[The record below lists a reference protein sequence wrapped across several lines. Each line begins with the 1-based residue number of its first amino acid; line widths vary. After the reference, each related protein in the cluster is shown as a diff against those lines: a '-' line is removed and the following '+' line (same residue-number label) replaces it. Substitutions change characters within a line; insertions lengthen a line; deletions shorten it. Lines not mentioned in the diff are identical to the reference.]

1 MAKKKTVFSCTECG
15 HSAVKWVGKCPGCGL
30 WDTLVEENVTAESS
44 QASKSQLGDG
54 CAQFIAEIR
63 GEDIM
68 RTSCG
73 DTELDRI
80 LGGGLVAG
88 SAVLIGGDPG
98 IGKST
103 LLLQSAN
110 RIADLQE
117 KPVLYVTAE
126 ESARQI
132 KLRSERLGQVSENIL
147 ILAENN
153 VNNIL
158 KVCEGS
164 NPSLIIIDSIQ
175 MVYWPE
181 MSSAPGS
188 VGQVRECA
196 SGLIAQAKRKNI
208 PLFIVG
214 HVTKDGSIAGPKV
227 LEHMVDV
234 VLYFEGDKHHS
245 ARILRA
251 VKNRFGAIGE
261 IGIYE
266 MASQGLLP
274 VSDPSRLFLSS
285 SDYKSEGTAVT
296 ASLEGTRPFLVE
308 VQALVT
314 AGYPG
319 GAKRRI
325 SGADSNRV
333 SMLIAVLE
341 KRCGLSLYDQ
351 DVFVNIVGG
360 VQLEEPAADLAL
372 LTAIAG
378 SLRESSLSKKT
389 ICLGEV
395 GLGGEVRPVN
405 SIEQRLKEAER
416 LGFESA
422 LVPTENSKKLKN
434 CSLKIIPV
442 REVEDAL
449 QNLER
454 SHKNNVNI

>member
-1 MAKKKTVFSCTECG
+1 MAKQKTVFSCTECG
-15 HSAVKWVGKCPGCGL
+15 HSAVKWVGKCPGCGM
-30 WDTLVEENVTAESS
+30 WDTLVEENINSESS
-44 QASKSQLGDG
+44 GGSKSQLGNG
-54 CAQFIAEIR
+54 QAQFISDIT
-63 GEDIM
+63 GEDVL

-73 DTELDRI
+73 DSELDRI
-80 LGGGLVAG
+80 LGGGLVTG

-110 RIADLQE
+110 SIADIQ
-117 KPVLYVTAE
+117 KNPVLYVTAE
-126 ESARQI
+126 ESAKQI
-132 KLRSERLGQVSENIL
+132 KLRSERLSKVSENIL

-153 VNNIL
+153 INNIL
-158 KVCEGS
+158 KVCEES

-196 SGLIAQAKRKNI
+196 SGLIAQAKRKNT

-214 HVTKDGSIAGPKV
+214 HVTKDGAIAGPKV

-234 VLYFEGDKHHS
+234 VLYFEGDRHHS

-266 MASQGLLP
+266 MASSGLLP
-274 VSDPSRLFLSS
+274 VTDPSRLFLSNS
-285 SDYKSEGTAVT
+285 NYRSEGTAVT

-341 KRCGLSLYDQ
+341 KRCGMSLYDQ

-378 SLRESSLSKKT
+378 SLRESSLPGNT
-389 ICLGEV
+389 ICIGEV

-405 SIEQRLKEAER
+405 SIEMRLKEAER
-416 LGFESA
+416 LGFENA
-422 LVPTENSKKLKN
+422 LIPFENSKKLEKI
-434 CSLKIIPV
+434 SLNIICV
-442 REVEDAL
+442 KEVEEAL

-454 SHKNNVNI
+454 IIKNTTP

>member
-1 MAKKKTVFSCTECG
+1 MAKQKTVYSCTECG
-15 HSAVKWVGKCPGCGL
+15 HNTIKWVGKCPSCGQ
-30 WDTLVEENVTAESS
+30 WDTLVEEAVEPENK
-44 QASKSQLGDG
+44 QASKSVLGDG
-54 CAQFIAEIR
+54 KAVPLTEIA
-63 GEDIM
+63 GEDVM
-68 RTSCG
+68 RFSCG
-73 DTELDRI
+73 ETELDRI

-110 RIADLQE
+110 NISSIND

-132 KLRSERLGQVSENIL
+132 KLRAERLGELNDNLLV
-147 ILAENN
+147 LAENN

-158 KVCEGS
+158 AVCEKLE
-164 NPSLIIIDSIQ
+164 PSLIIIDSIQ

-181 MSSAPGS
+181 MASAPGS

-196 SGLIAQAKRKNI
+196 SGLIAMAKRKDT

-214 HVTKDGSIAGPKV
+214 HVTKDGAIAGPKV

-234 VLYFEGDKHHS
+234 VLYFEGDRHHS

-266 MASQGLLP
+266 MALRGLLP
-274 VSDPSRLFLSS
+274 VNDPSRLFLSN
-285 SDYKSEGTAVT
+285 SDYKTEGTAVT
-296 ASLEGTRPFLVE
+296 ASIEGTRPFLVE

-314 AGYPG
+314 GGYPG

-378 SLRESSLSKKT
+378 SFKESSLPPKT
-389 ICLGEV
+389 ICIGEV

-405 SIEQRLKEAER
+405 SLEMRLKEAAR
-416 LGFESA
+416 LGFEQA
-422 LVPTENSKKLKN
+422 IIPIENNKKDPQKMKI
-434 CSLKIIPV
+434 KIIPV

-449 QNLER
+449 QNLD
-454 SHKNNVNI
+454 KTIMNK